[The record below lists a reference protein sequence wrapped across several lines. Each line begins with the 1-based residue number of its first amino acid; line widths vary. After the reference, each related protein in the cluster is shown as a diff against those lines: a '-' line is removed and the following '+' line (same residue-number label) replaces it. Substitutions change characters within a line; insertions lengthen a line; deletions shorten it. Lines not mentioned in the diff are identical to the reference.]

1 MPICALLVGIGNLEH
16 GRFIEFRTEYLET
29 DGELFSFLFQK
40 SAWYADPADPRHI
53 CGQGENVGQI
63 HAQRIACAFTEFE
76 RRGRRRRANN
86 CINLLKGSRKV
97 LTDQGTN
104 LLGPQI
110 ISIIITRAQYV
121 GAQNDA
127 TFDLGAETLFSR
139 SAVVVK
145 KTAHL
150 LSAKAVSHSV
160 ESGEVRRSL
169 GGGDNIIRSEERRVG
184 KEC

>member
-1 MPICALLVGIGNLEH
+1 MHAERIVGAL
-16 GRFIEFRTEYLET
+16 
-29 DGELFSFLFQK
+29 
-40 SAWYADPADPRHI
+40 
-53 CGQGENVGQI
+53 
-63 HAQRIACAFTEFE
+63 TEFE

-86 CINLLKGSRKV
+86 CIELLKASSES
-97 LTDQGTN
+97 LTDQGAN

-110 ISIIITRAQYV
+110 VGVIITRAQYV

-150 LSAKAVSHSV
+150 LSAKAVPHSI
-160 ESGEVRRSL
+160 ESGEVRRRF
-169 GGGDNIIRSEERRVG
+169 GGGDNIVTNSS
-184 KEC
+184 